1 MISPKSRHSAPI
13 FHPIGKEAITLTRI
27 NLGGQ
32 GHDGEQR
39 EDFVQNLVYD
49 CPELIPMSDIEPAFT
64 PLIPVC
70 TELSTGAGSL
80 DNLWITPAG
89 GIVLGECKLVKNP
102 QARREVVVQAL
113 DYARA
118 MSGWTYEQLESAV
131 QKTSQNKLKIPNRK
145 LWELVQD
152 ETTEIEFVDAVERR
166 LRVGHFMILI
176 IGDGI
181 QEGVEALTGHL
192 QLHAGMHAGLAL
204 VDLSIWTGIDGGLLV
219 VPRIPLK
226 TVLVERGIV
235 RIDEANRIR
244 IDPPVG
250 GQGKSLAGPRAQTT
264 SEAEFYAQL
273 EQKRPGL
280 PILLQAFIDKL
291 AELGVTPE
299 LGGKSLFLRW
309 KSPEAGA
316 ITLACVEPTGKVWS
330 ARVLT
335 DARRVGMGEAA
346 EKYLAEVARAIGGF
360 VKLYE
365 NGSREV
371 LTSDG
376 KANDVEP
383 LLNADNWLL
392 PIRALIQTLAEAER
406 K

>member
-1 MISPKSRHSAPI
+1 MVAPKSRHSAPI
-13 FHPIGKEAITLTRI
+13 FQSHGKEVITLTRI

-32 GHDGEQR
+32 GHDGDQR
-39 EDFVQNLVYD
+39 ENFVQNLVYERPD
-49 CPELIPMSDIEPAFT
+49 LIPMSDIEPAFT
-64 PLIPVC
+64 PLISVC
-70 TELSTGAGSL
+70 TELSTSAGSL

-118 MSGWTYEQLESAV
+118 MSGWTYDQLEGAV
-131 QKTSQNKLKIPNRK
+131 RKASRNTLKGPDRK
-145 LWELVQD
+145 LWELVED

-166 LRVGHFMILI
+166 LRLGHFMILI

-181 QEGVEALTGHL
+181 QEGVEALTSHL

-204 VDLSIWTGIDGGLLV
+204 VDLSMWTGIDGGLLV

-226 TVLVERGIV
+226 TVLVERGVV

-244 IDPPVG
+244 IDPPLS
-250 GQGKSLAGPRAQTT
+250 GQGKSATGPRAHTT
-264 SEAEFYAQL
+264 SEAEFYTQL

-280 PILLQAFIDKL
+280 SDLLQAFIDKL

-299 LGGKSLFLRW
+299 PGGKSLFLRW
-309 KSPEAGA
+309 KSPDAAA
-316 ITLACVEPTGKVWS
+316 ITLACIEPTGKVWS

-335 DARRVGMGEAA
+335 DTRRIGMSEAA
-346 EKYLAEVARAIGGF
+346 DRYLADVAHGIGGF
-360 VKLYE
+360 VKSYD

-376 KANDVEP
+376 KANDLEA
-383 LLNADNWLL
+383 LLKAETWLK
-392 PIRALIQTLAEAER
+392 PIGVLVQELAAAEAG
-406 K
+406 